1 MIEAAATPGWCR
13 IYIMKTMF
21 FLAIIVAAAA
31 AGYFFFIA
39 DSPVYSTYKKFATA
53 VAYGHREEA
62 LEDADSEDVLG
73 GPEEN
78 RGQNTGGMPVEAL
91 TGISYTRESEAKNS
105 DGTVT
110 VQAIQSVRFDPPGAT
125 SAMGAMTSK
134 YRQTATLQKAGDR
147 WLVTSF
153 DSELL
158 ETRNWKGEKE

>member
-1 MIEAAATPGWCR
+1 
-13 IYIMKTMF
+13 MKTAI
-21 FLAIIVAAAA
+21 FLVTVVAAAA
-31 AGYFFFIA
+31 AGYFFFMA
-39 DSPVYSTYKKFATA
+39 DSPVYSTYKTFATA

-62 LEDADSEDVLG
+62 LQFADSEEVLG

-91 TGISYTRESEAKNS
+91 TGISYALESETKNS

-125 SAMGAMTSK
+125 SAMGAMASK
-134 YRQTATLQKAGDR
+134 YRQTATLQKTNDR
-147 WLVTSF
+147 WLVTSLE
-153 DSELL
+153 SEFL